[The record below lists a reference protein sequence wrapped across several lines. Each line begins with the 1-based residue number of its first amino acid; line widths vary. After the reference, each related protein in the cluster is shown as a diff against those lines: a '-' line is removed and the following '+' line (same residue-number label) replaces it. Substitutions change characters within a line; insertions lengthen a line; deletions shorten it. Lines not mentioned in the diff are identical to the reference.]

1 MSKWEDDVWNRLFDK
16 VYQGRPKD
24 ATVTNEILMQIFAT
38 QTHIKKSLKT
48 LEWIVGIVAF
58 MWGYDWVQSLL

>member
-1 MSKWEDDVWNRLFDK
+1 MSKGQDAVWERLFDK
-16 VYQGRPKD
+16 VYHGKPND
-24 ATVTNEILMQIFAT
+24 GNVTNEILMQIFAT

-58 MWGYDWVQSLL
+58 IWVYEWVQSLL